1 MKAEEF
7 KQEVLEILET
17 EIEFDKHV
25 DLVINHTTAERQN
38 SIIEW
43 VKRCSTREE
52 KPEFSK
58 AYKDVMGFIY
68 KSNDNK
74 IRGILTREKNAYFIA
89 LFLGNHKYYER
100 KRRELGL

>member
-1 MKAEEF
+1 MKADEF
-7 KQEVLEILET
+7 KQKVVEILGS
-17 EIEFDKHV
+17 EIKFDEHV
-25 DLVINHTTAERQN
+25 DLVIDHTSIERQN

-43 VKRCSTREE
+43 IKRCSTREE
-52 KPEFSK
+52 NPEFSK
-58 AYKDVMGFIY
+58 AYKDIMGFVY

-74 IRGILTREKNAYFIA
+74 IRGILTKEKNAYFIA

>member
-7 KQEVLEILET
+7 RQKVCEILGI
-17 EIEFDKHV
+17 EIKFDDHV
-25 DLVINHTTAERQN
+25 DLVINHTTIERQN

-43 VKRCSTREE
+43 IKRCGTREE

-58 AYKDVMGFIY
+58 AYEDVMGFVY

-74 IRGILTREKNAYFIA
+74 IRGILTKEKNAYFIA